1 MNSRWLRW
9 LSLLMGLLFAGAVS
23 AQVTITPST
32 APSVNA
38 SGTTTFTASVV
49 EGGGVT
55 WSCPGCAGSINSSTG
70 VYTAPSTIHSQQ
82 SFMGY
87 QLLPNDHIY
96 NTNISSLSVNSNS
109 ATWIAAS
116 QASGAVPFT
125 YQFAFPSNVINA
137 STPTRNLT
145 FTDTPSNAGAF
156 STLPVT
162 PYPFFRQE
170 TGIYAGAC
178 CDRHYVSIRS
188 DTGQMQEVYDIFSFG
203 SSSAV
208 SGIKYAHDSYS
219 LPNTQGGSTDAAG
232 LYITPLELR
241 AQECAQAIA
250 SSGTINHALR
260 MTLPNGYIAGS
271 FIWPATANAAVSG
284 TIPYGAR
291 FRLKAAYNITGFSAN
306 AQILL
311 TELKNYGLILAD
323 GGTAWAAPIEYSPFQ
338 TAACSA
344 AIFEVN
350 NAQIAPNNFEAV
362 DESGLEAYGGSSG
375 ATSASETVLATGVT
389 NPAHTAKQQVVLTG
403 VTVNLP
409 KDNINIQ
416 AGQSAMQLSAF
427 VNGSANTGI
436 TWTMSPTLGTLTSGG
451 LYTPPA
457 TNTVPAAA
465 TITATSSADA
475 TVAASMFLEIAPNL
489 PDGVIRFV
497 GACCGSG
504 ANYTDTNGKVWYHEV
519 YAGDGIANTGSGSW
533 PMTPNITL
541 YESDYD
547 SFGGDLR
554 FDIYVPNGTY
564 SIDGKFADAQCVGP
578 GQRAID
584 IETQGIVSYS
594 NVDVNVA
601 AGGCYLPVDYTST
614 ATVTTGLLS
623 YVIRWHGNSTLQ
635 PSINALSITQ
645 TVSGGTG
652 VSGGKL
658 SGGTVR

>member
-1 MNSRWLRW
+1 MKK
-9 LSLLMGLLFAGAVS
+9 LLFMLLLFAVPAF
-23 AQVTITPST
+23 AQVTINQTT

-38 SGTTTFTASVV
+38 SGATTFTASVV

-55 WSCPGCAGSINSSTG
+55 WSCPSCAGSINSSG
-70 VYTAPSTIHSQQ
+70 VYTAPSTIHAKQ
-82 SFMGY
+82 SYMGY
-87 QLLPNDHIY
+87 QLLPIDHIY

-116 QASGAVPFT
+116 QASGAVPL
-125 YQFAFPSNVINA
+125 QFIFSFPANVIDG
-137 STPTRNLT
+137 STPTRTLS
-145 FTDTPSNAGAF
+145 FTDTPGNAGTF
-156 STLPVT
+156 SVANVQ

-170 TGIYAGAC
+170 TGIYAGSC
-178 CDRHYVSIRS
+178 CDRHYISIRS
-188 DTGQMQEVYDIFSFG
+188 DTGQVAEVYDIFSFG

-208 SGIKYAHDSYS
+208 SGIKYAHDTYN

-232 LYITPLELR
+232 LYIAPLELR

-250 SSGTINHALR
+250 TSGTINHAMR
-260 MTLPNGYIAGS
+260 VTLPNGYIAGS

-291 FRLKAAYNITGFSAN
+291 FRLKASFNITGFSAN

-311 TELKNYGLILAD
+311 TALKNYGLILAD
-323 GGTAWAAPIEYSPFQ
+323 GGTAWEVPIEYSAFQ

-350 NAQIAPNNFEAV
+350 NGNIVPNDFEAV

-375 ATSASETVLATGVT
+375 ATSNSETVVATGIT

-403 VTVNLP
+403 VTVGLP

-416 AGQSAMQLSAF
+416 AGMPAMQLVGY
-427 VNGSANTGI
+427 VNGSANTGL
-436 TWTMSPTLGTLTSGG
+436 TWTMSPTVGTLTTGG

-457 TNTVPAAA
+457 TETVPAAT

-475 TVAASMFLEIAPNL
+475 TVAAATFLEVAPNL

-504 ANYTDTNGKVWYHEV
+504 ANYTDSNGKTWYHEV
-519 YAGDGIANTGSGSW
+519 YAADGIANTGSGSW
-533 PMTPNITL
+533 PMTPDITL

-547 SFGGDLR
+547 SFGNDLR

-564 SIDGKFADAQCVGP
+564 SVDGKFADAQCVGP
-578 GQRAID
+578 GARAID
-584 IETQGIVSYS
+584 IETMGTINYS

-601 AGGCYLPVDYTST
+601 AGGCYLPVDFTST
-614 ATVTTGLLS
+614 GVVTNNLLS
-623 YVIRWHGNSTLQ
+623 YVIRWHGNSTNV
-635 PSINALSITQ
+635 PAINAVSFTQ
-645 TVSGGTG
+645 ISAGSVG
-652 VSGGKL
+652 VSRGRL
-658 SGGTVR
+658 P